1 MKLRGNTARLR
12 ARLREKQLKYLV
24 GLCQDLSR
32 AAASVGEILDY
43 HSGALSGRV
52 CDALRD
58 ALAGLVMAESH
69 IRDQATLPGLVMA
82 ELRLRLQAG
91 QRKGDRA

>member
-32 AAASVGEILDY
+32 AAAFVGEILDY
-43 HSGALSGRV
+43 HGEVLPDRV
-52 CDALRD
+52 CDALRN
-58 ALAGLVMAESH
+58 ALAGLVMAELH
-69 IRDQATLPGLVMA
+69 IRD
-82 ELRLRLQAG
+82 ERER
-91 QRKGDRA
+91 RKGGEQ